1 MGLASY
7 LPSQQ
12 FSVILSSVLLAGG
25 LIWAADYYTSP
36 ARPPTITPIQ
46 TPSALTTNGLDW
58 QAALSAI
65 EGKSILPEPP
75 SEETV
80 TNLLAAS
87 QTSNITTSIGRS
99 ILVNLGEAKAQG
111 LGSDIPTQE
120 RIVADALSK
129 IETEQQ
135 ITLYTTANLTLIADN
150 AETLREYGNN
160 VVAVLTSHPE
170 TSVENTLLAVGEAV
184 DTGSSAKLA
193 TLSTIATGYKN
204 IVNELLALKVPQTLA
219 PLHLQVINNFSRIA
233 ATYAD
238 MQVVLT
244 DPLRGLG
251 GLQLFKS
258 LSEETGRLFINI
270 AQTLQRNGILF
281 NENEPGAA
289 WNLLVAP

>member
-36 ARPPTITPIQ
+36 AKPPTIAPAQ
-46 TPSALTTNGLDW
+46 TPSAITTNGLDW
-58 QAALSAI
+58 KAALSAI
-65 EGKSILPEPP
+65 EGEPVLPEPP

-80 TNLLAAS
+80 ANLLAAS
-87 QTSNITTSIGRS
+87 ETSNITTSIGRS

-120 RIVADALSK
+120 RIVEGALEK
-129 IETEQQ
+129 IEAGQGA
-135 ITLYTTANLTLIADN
+135 TLYTNTNLALVADS
-150 AETLREYGNN
+150 AETLKLYGNT
-160 VVAVLTSHPE
+160 VVTILNSHPE
-170 TSVENTLLAVGEAV
+170 ASFDNTLLTVGEAV

-193 TLSTIATGYKN
+193 SLGAIAAGYKS
-204 IVNELLALKVPQTLA
+204 IVSELLAVSVPQTLA
-219 PLHLQVINNFSRIA
+219 PLHLQVVNNFSRIVA
-233 ATYAD
+233 SYAD
-238 MQVVLT
+238 MQVTLT
-244 DPLRGLG
+244 DPLRGVG
-251 GLQLFKS
+251 GLKLYQNLTD
-258 LSEETGRLFINI
+258 ETGRLFINI
-270 AQTLQRNGILF
+270 AQALQRNGILF